1 VTIVVDTSIVSQ
13 YNNTSGQS
21 FDYMPSDVFTAPASI
36 TIPAGSLQGAGKF
49 SVNITKLLTHGSS
62 FATGLA
68 ITAVSGGPGQIQTMH
83 SRIPIVIQVKNKYD
97 GVYKVTGTM
106 VDFANANLSGPYPW
120 NVALVTSG
128 PTQVKLM
135 DLDYTK
141 DFYHKIKN
149 GSADSYYGSF
159 GVVFNF
165 DASDNVTS
173 VVNLYGQPASNGRS
187 ASLDGTGVNKF
198 DPSAKTLDVKYFMD
212 QPAVIAPHRTSFD
225 EHFEYVGPRN

>member
-1 VTIVVDTSIVSQ
+1 
-13 YNNTSGQS
+13 
-21 FDYMPSDVFTAPASI
+21 
-36 TIPAGSLQGAGKF
+36 
-49 SVNITKLLTHGSS
+49 
-62 FATGLA
+62 
-68 ITAVSGGPGQIQTMH
+68 
-83 SRIPIVIQVKNKYD
+83 
-97 GVYKVTGTM
+97 M
-106 VDFANANLSGPYPW
+106 VDFANAGLTGPYPW

-141 DFYHKIKN
+141 DFYHKIKS

-165 DASDNVTS
+165 DGSDNVTS
-173 VVNLYGQPASNGRS
+173 VANLYGQPASNGRS

-198 DPSAKTLDVKYFMD
+198 DPSTNTLDVKYFMD
-212 QPAVIAPHRTSFD
+212 QPSVIAPHRTSFD